1 MNYWLLKTEPE
12 EYSFADLVAA
22 GEDIWDG
29 VRNPQAQKY
38 LKAMSAGDAAFI
50 YHTGSEKAIVGN
62 AVITSAPLADPG
74 DNRYVAVKVKAGEPL
89 PRAVTLKEIKAD
101 PAFSEWELVR
111 LPRLSV
117 MPVSADIRQKILM
130 LASSPSA

>member
-1 MNYWLLKTEPE
+1 MKYWLLKTEPG

-22 GEDIWDG
+22 GEDTWDG
-29 VRNPQAQKY
+29 VRNPLAQKH
-38 LKAMSAGDAAFI
+38 LQEMSPGDKAFI
-50 YHTGSEKAIVGN
+50 YHTGREKAIVGC
-62 AVITSAPLADPG
+62 AVITSAAVPDPG
-74 DNRYVAVKVKAGEPL
+74 DSRYKAVRLKAEAPL

-117 MPVSADIRQKILM
+117 MPVSESIRRKIM
-130 LASSPSA
+130 QLAGSPPA